1 MSMMFHHLMQTL
13 PARID
18 ITPKIRLL
26 IFQRPHL
33 CLVRIQHKN
42 SPDRHCIQEY
52 FHVPCL
58 RNRYR
63 FRCLRSFFFRT
74 SPVNGL
80 AI

>member
-1 MSMMFHHLMQTL
+1 MMFHHLMQTL

-33 CLVRIQHKN
+33 CLVRIQHKIHPIGIAYKN
-42 SPDRHCIQEY
+42 IFTYHACGTATVSDAY
-52 FHVPCL
+52 AA
-58 RNRYR
+58 
-63 FRCLRSFFFRT
+63 SFQNI
-74 SPVNGL
+74 PVNGL